1 MSFDIDNLTVQLIDK
16 LKDKGWMITCAESCT
31 GGMIM
36 AQLTSVAGSSAVVDR
51 GFVTYSNQAKSD
63 LLDVQEA
70 TLKLYGA
77 VSAETA
83 YEMVTGASDK
93 AGGCAAIAVTGI
105 AGPDGGTDEKP
116 VGTVWIATSTPQA
129 GVLCKSY
136 LFNGD
141 RQAVREQTLASSFVQ
156 ILSQL

>member
-1 MSFDIDNLTVQLIDK
+1 MSLDKDSLTIQLIDK
-16 LKDKGWMITCAESCT
+16 LKDKGWMITSAESCT
-31 GGMIM
+31 AGMIM
-36 AQLTSVAGSSAVVDR
+36 AQLTAVAGSSSVVDR

-63 LLDVQEA
+63 LLDVQDA

-93 AGGCAAIAVTGI
+93 AHGSAAIAVTGI
-105 AGPDGGTDEKP
+105 AGPDGGTAEKP
-116 VGTVWIATSTPQA
+116 VGTVWIATLTPEA

-136 LFNGD
+136 LFEGD
-141 RQAVREQTLASSFVQ
+141 RHAVREQTVTSALVQ

>member
-1 MSFDIDNLTVQLIDK
+1 MSPNDDILTAQLIDK
-16 LKDKGWMITCAESCT
+16 LKENNWMITTAESCT
-31 GGMIM
+31 AGMIM
-36 AQLTSVAGSSAVVDR
+36 AQLTAISGSSAVVDR

-63 LLDVQEA
+63 LLNVQEA

-83 YEMVTGASDK
+83 YEMVSGAAEK

-105 AGPDGGTDEKP
+105 AGPDGGSAEKP
-116 VGTVWIATSTPQA
+116 VGTVWIATSTPAA
-129 GVLCKSY
+129 GVLCKDY
-136 LFNGD
+136 LFSGN
-141 RQAVREQTLASSFVQ
+141 RHEVRAQTVTSALVQ

>member
-1 MSFDIDNLTVQLIDK
+1 MSLDINSLTAQLIDK
-16 LKDKGWMITCAESCT
+16 LKDKGWMISCAESCT

-36 AQLTSVAGSSAVVDR
+36 AQLTSIAGSSAVVDR
-51 GFVTYSNQAKSD
+51 GFVTYSNQAKSE
-63 LLDVQEA
+63 LLDVQDA

-105 AGPDGGTDEKP
+105 AGPDGGSAEKP
-116 VGTVWIATSTPQA
+116 VGTVWIATSTPDA

-136 LFNGD
+136 LFEGD
-141 RQAVREQTLASSFVQ
+141 RQAVREHTLASALVQ